1 VDARSPGSSTAVVG
15 PSELSWPMVW
25 RQCAQCKAICRSGK
39 RCSITS
45 ASLMVDDSGRKLGEP
60 LGKGSDR
67 CRVHLDFFRLTPAV
81 CDGMEHTFVVVLYD
95 LETTGRPLAH

>member
-1 VDARSPGSSTAVVG
+1 
-15 PSELSWPMVW
+15 
-25 RQCAQCKAICRSGK
+25 
-39 RCSITS
+39 
-45 ASLMVDDSGRKLGEP
+45 MVDDSGRKLGEP

-67 CRVHLDFFRLTPAV
+67 CRVHLDFFLLTPAV